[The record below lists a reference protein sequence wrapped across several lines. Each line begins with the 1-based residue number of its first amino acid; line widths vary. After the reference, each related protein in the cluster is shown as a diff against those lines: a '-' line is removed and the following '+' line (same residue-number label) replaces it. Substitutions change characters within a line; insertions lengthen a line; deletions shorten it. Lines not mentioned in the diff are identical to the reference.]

1 MKKIIVLL
9 GFISMIYASAVA
21 QTNFSG
27 GIFSNTTW
35 TVANSPYILT
45 GSVVVFPNVTLTI
58 EPGVVIKI
66 EEKSYNVSQQ
76 IYLEVRGKLVAKGTS
91 ANPISFIPKTA
102 PSLGTDLIW
111 QGIFVKTAQ
120 GGSLDMDHFIFNNS
134 YYGINYDDV
143 LYDTLVFNECK
154 FNNNS
159 YTLAINANV
168 VVNNCEFIN
177 NAVPHSLIYVYGSVT
192 ANNCLYKNNFACMST
207 VVGNVNVNGCTFEN
221 NTNCFIQ
228 LSGKFTNCVF
238 KDNTMVFQ
246 DNGTLEIDSCQFINN
261 ETGIN
266 AFGVGS
272 VKNSTFT
279 GNKLGLSVGSNC
291 FIENNIITNNE
302 VGLGL
307 AGVFTTGMVLPL
319 IKNNKIC
326 NNILYNLEN
335 KSDYNL
341 SLDSNCFC
349 LNDSVSID
357 AKIYD
362 GYDDITRGLIN
373 FAIYDSSCTNIKQRV
388 IKINLGTNTGLNY
401 TLKEVKVSPNPFSNA
416 VMLRGLE
423 NEMNTWSVYDIT
435 GKIVYE
441 TITESINAEL
451 DLSFLDKGAYILR
464 SQNYQPVKLLK
475 Y

>member
-9 GFISMIYASAVA
+9 GLFSIIYASAVA

-27 GIFSNTTW
+27 GVFSNTTW
-35 TVANSPYILT
+35 TLANSPYILT
-45 GSVVVFPNVTLTI
+45 GPVVVFPNVTLTI
-58 EPGVVIKI
+58 EPGVVVKI
-66 EEKSYNVSQQ
+66 EETSYNVSQQ
-76 IYLEVRGKLVAKGTS
+76 VYLEVRGKLVAKGTS
-91 ANPISFIPKTA
+91 TSPISFIPKSA
-102 PSLGTDLIW
+102 PSLGTDHIW

-120 GGSLDMDHFIFNNS
+120 GGSIDMDYFVFNNS

-143 LYDTLVFNECK
+143 LVDTITFNGCK
-154 FNNNS
+154 FSYNS
-159 YTLAINANV
+159 YTLAINTNV

-192 ANNCLYKNNFACMST
+192 ANNCIYKNNFACMST
-207 VVGNVNVNGCTFEN
+207 IANGVNVNGCTFEN

-228 LSGKFTNCVF
+228 ISGKFRNCVF
-238 KDNTMVFQ
+238 KDNVVVFQ
-246 DNGTLEIDSCQFINN
+246 ENGTLEIDSSQFINN
-261 ETGIN
+261 EIGIN
-266 AFGVGS
+266 AFGAGS

-279 GNKLGLSVGSNC
+279 GNKLALSVGSNSI
-291 FIENNIITNNE
+291 IESNNISNND

-326 NNILYNLEN
+326 YNLLYNLEN

-373 FAIYDSSCTNIKQRV
+373 FAIYDTSCTNIKKRV
-388 IKINLGTNTGLNY
+388 IKINLGTNTGI
-401 TLKEVKVSPNPFSNA
+401 TSTIKEISVSPNPF
-416 VMLRGLE
+416 VDKVFLKGIE
-423 NEMNTWSVYDIT
+423 NVITVWYVFDIT
-435 GKIVYE
+435 GKKVYE
-441 TITESINAEL
+441 TTSETMNPEL
-451 DLSFLDKGAYILR
+451 DLSFLDKGAYILK
-464 SQNYQPVKLLK
+464 SENYQPVKLLK

>member
-1 MKKIIVLL
+1 MRKIILAL
-9 GFISMIYASAVA
+9 SIFFAICFTA
-21 QTNFSG
+21 QAQMNFSG
-27 GIFSNTTW
+27 GVFTNTTL
-35 TVANSPYILT
+35 TLANSPYILT

-76 IYLEVRGKLVAKGTS
+76 IYLEVRGRLVAKGTS
-91 ANPISFIPKTA
+91 ANPILFIPKTA
-102 PSLGTDLIW
+102 PSLGTDYIW

-120 GGSLDMDHFIFNNS
+120 GGSIDMDYFTFNNA

-143 LYDTLVFNECK
+143 LIDTLIFNECK
-154 FNNNS
+154 FNYNC
-159 YTLAINANV
+159 YTLGINTNV

-192 ANNCLYKNNFACMST
+192 ANNCLYKNNYACMT
-207 VVGNVNVNGCTFEN
+207 TIVNGANVNGCTFEN
-221 NTNCFIQ
+221 NTSCFIQ
-228 LSGKFTNCVF
+228 MTGKFTNCIF
-238 KDNTMVFQ
+238 KDNVTVFQ
-246 DNGTLEIDSCQFINN
+246 ENGTIEIDSCQFINN

-266 AFGVGS
+266 ALGVGS
-272 VKNSTFT
+272 VRNSTFT
-279 GNKLGLSVGSNC
+279 ANTLALSVGSNSI
-291 FIENNIITNNE
+291 IENNNISNND

-326 NNILYNLEN
+326 FNSQYNLEN

-373 FAIYDSSCTNIKQRV
+373 FAIYDTSCTNIIQRV
-388 IKINLGTNTGLNY
+388 IKINLGTNTSVSTAQRIVN
-401 TLKEVKVSPNPFSNA
+401 VSPNPFQDKLTLNGIDSKIC
-416 VMLRGLE
+416 
-423 NEMNTWSVYDIT
+423 TWTVFDIT
-435 GKIVYE
+435 GKRVYE
-441 TITESINAEL
+441 VISEYNKMEL
-451 DLSFLDKGAYILR
+451 DLSFLEKGAYILK
-464 SQNYQPVKLLK
+464 SDYYAPVKLLK

>member
-1 MKKIIVLL
+1 MKKIVLVL
-9 GFISMIYASAVA
+9 SIFFSLCFTAQA

-27 GIFSNTTW
+27 GVFTNTTL
-35 TVANSPYILT
+35 TLANSPYILT

-76 IYLEVRGKLVAKGTS
+76 IYLEVRGRLVAKGTS
-91 ANPISFIPKTA
+91 ASPISFIPKTA
-102 PSLGTDLIW
+102 PSLGTDHIW

-120 GGSLDMDHFIFNNS
+120 GGSIDMDYFTFNNS
-134 YYGINYDDV
+134 YYGISYDDV
-143 LYDTLVFNECK
+143 LIDTLTFNECK
-154 FNNNS
+154 FNYNS
-159 YTLAINANV
+159 YTLAINTNV
-168 VVNNCEFIN
+168 IVNNCEFIN

-192 ANNCLYKNNFACMST
+192 ANNCLYKNNYACMT
-207 VVGNVNVNGCTFEN
+207 FIANGVNVNGCTFEN
-221 NTNCFIQ
+221 NTSCFLQ
-228 LSGKFTNCVF
+228 MTGKFTNCIF
-238 KDNTMVFQ
+238 KDNVTVFQ
-246 DNGTLEIDSCQFINN
+246 ENGTIEIDSCQFINN

-266 AFGVGS
+266 ALGVGS
-272 VKNSTFT
+272 VRNSTFT
-279 GNKLGLSVGSNC
+279 GNTLALSVGSNSI
-291 FIENNIITNNE
+291 IENNNISNND

-307 AGVFTTGMVLPL
+307 AGMFTTGMVLPL

-326 NNILYNLEN
+326 FNSQYNLEN

-373 FAIYDSSCTNIKQRV
+373 FAIYDTSCTNIIQRV
-388 IKINLGTNTGLNY
+388 IKINLGQNTGIESAI
-401 TLKEVKVSPNPFSNA
+401 KELSVSPNPF
-416 VMLRGLE
+416 VDKVYLKGVE
-423 NEMNTWSVYDIT
+423 NVITTWYVFDIA
-435 GKIVYE
+435 GKKVYE
-441 TITESINAEL
+441 ITSDSMDAEL
-451 DLSFLDKGAYILR
+451 DLSFLDKGAYILK
-464 SQNYQPVKLLK
+464 SEHYLPVKLLK

>member
-1 MKKIIVLL
+1 MKKIILALSLL
-9 GFISMIYASAVA
+9 LAFCINAQA

-27 GIFSNTTW
+27 GVFTNTTL
-35 TVANSPYILT
+35 TLANSPYILT

-58 EPGVVIKI
+58 EPGVVIQI

-76 IYLEVRGKLVAKGTS
+76 IYLEVRGRLVAKGTS

-102 PSLGTDLIW
+102 PSLGTDYIW

-120 GGSLDMDHFIFNNS
+120 GGSIDMDYFTFNNA

-143 LYDTLVFNECK
+143 LIDTLTFNECK
-154 FNNNS
+154 FNNNC
-159 YTLAINANV
+159 YTLGINTNV

-192 ANNCLYKNNFACMST
+192 ANNCLYKNNFACMTT
-207 VVGNVNVNGCTFEN
+207 VVNGVNVKGCTFEN
-221 NTNCFIQ
+221 NTSCCIQ
-228 LSGKFTNCVF
+228 ISGKFTNCIF
-238 KDNTMVFQ
+238 KNNVTVFQ
-246 DNGTLEIDSCQFINN
+246 ENGTLEIDSSQFINN

-266 AFGVGS
+266 AFGAGS
-272 VKNSTFT
+272 VRNSTFT
-279 GNKLGLSVGSNC
+279 GNTLALSVGSNSI
-291 FIENNIITNNE
+291 IENNNISNND

-307 AGVFTTGMVLPL
+307 AGMFTTGMVLPL

-326 NNILYNLEN
+326 FNTQYNLEN

-373 FAIYDSSCTNIKQRV
+373 FAIYDTSCSNIIQRV
-388 IKINLGTNTGLNY
+388 IKIQIGQNTGVS
-401 TLKEVKVSPNPFSNA
+401 TVQREVNVSPNPFQDIITIKGISN
-416 VMLRGLE
+416 E
-423 NEMNTWSVYDIT
+423 ICTWMVYDIA
-435 GKIVYE
+435 GKKVAE
-441 TITESINAEL
+441 VKSDNNKLEL
-451 DLSFLDKGAYILR
+451 DLSFLEKGAYILK
-464 SQNYQPVKLLK
+464 SDYYLPVKLLK